1 MGARH
6 DMAAKLTF
14 GFLLKSTEE
23 MSEEDMPH
31 DGSEALFGSDEAG
44 TASQLYRRHPLL
56 AETRRNI
63 RQMTPVPAILPCNHI
78 RDLLLWLLWSAF
90 CEHICLFML
99 ILHDA

>member
-63 RQMTPVPAILPCNHI
+63 RQMT
-78 RDLLLWLLWSAF
+78 RRY
-90 CEHICLFML
+90 EHYLYLFFTYRTL
-99 ILHDA
+99 KYKIDGYFY